1 MSIQVTTQNEVILK
15 WRIPSDYAG
24 NRSELVAVIR
34 HSSLI
39 DGTAVWP
46 NSTFLREVSA
56 LTDYLILPL
65 INGTYMVKFKDL
77 EGRKSLSPLNHI
89 INIPDEKPKK

>member
-24 NRSELVAVIR
+24 NRSELIAVIR
-34 HSSLI
+34 HSSLT

-46 NSTFLREVSA
+46 N
-56 LTDYLILPL
+56 
-65 INGTYMVKFKDL
+65 
-77 EGRKSLSPLNHI
+77 
-89 INIPDEKPKK
+89 